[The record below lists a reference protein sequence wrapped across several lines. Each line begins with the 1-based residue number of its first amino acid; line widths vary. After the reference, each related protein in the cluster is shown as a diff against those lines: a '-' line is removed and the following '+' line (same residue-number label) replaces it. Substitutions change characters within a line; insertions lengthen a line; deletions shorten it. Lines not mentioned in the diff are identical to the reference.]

1 MISPRDMARRLA
13 APCAGL
19 AALAFAPPA
28 AATPADLFLE
38 RSVMVAA
45 DARCGLFSAPVRAA
59 LIAGRNQARR
69 VAAQAGAAE
78 AYLADLA
85 RRAQASAAVAD
96 CASPQMAAAAGRVAE
111 GFSGYAR
118 LQRMR
123 FPGEI
128 ADWQADRGDGAAT
141 RWRLAQV
148 SPTDG
153 AARLG
158 LAGREGAD
166 RLMAVAS
173 FPGGAPYS
181 ARLVM
186 RDAARAPQPYL
197 NPRGGGPPLA
207 SRLPPDAATVRYAAE
222 ARSVAR
228 QDLAPAKTLSPWAFR
243 FPAEAAGAMARLDPR
258 EAVAVEFVFA
268 GERDVTRRVY
278 FEVGDFAAGAL
289 FLSAAR

>member
-1 MISPRDMARRLA
+1 
-13 APCAGL
+13 
-19 AALAFAPPA
+19 
-28 AATPADLFLE
+28 
-38 RSVMVAA
+38 
-45 DARCGLFSAPVRAA
+45 RCGLFSAPVRAA
-59 LIAGRNQARR
+59 LIVGRNQARR

-158 LAGREGAD
+158 
-166 RLMAVAS
+166 
-173 FPGGAPYS
+173 
-181 ARLVM
+181 
-186 RDAARAPQPYL
+186 
-197 NPRGGGPPLA
+197 
-207 SRLPPDAATVRYAAE
+207 
-222 ARSVAR
+222 
-228 QDLAPAKTLSPWAFR
+228 
-243 FPAEAAGAMARLDPR
+243 
-258 EAVAVEFVFA
+258 
-268 GERDVTRRVY
+268 
-278 FEVGDFAAGAL
+278 
-289 FLSAAR
+289 